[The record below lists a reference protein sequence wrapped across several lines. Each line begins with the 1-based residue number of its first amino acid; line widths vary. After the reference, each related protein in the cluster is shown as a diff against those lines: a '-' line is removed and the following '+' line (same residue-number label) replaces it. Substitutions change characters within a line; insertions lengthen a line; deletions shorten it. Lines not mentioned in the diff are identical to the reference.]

1 MKRRILLIASLLAG
15 CSSAPQNTD
24 AFYVLP
30 EFSAANINS
39 TLAVQRTPLIVRPV
53 ELASYLADSG
63 IVYRTSETQ
72 IVQAKHNQWAHS
84 ISEQITSR
92 VINELRAKQTQYWPV
107 EVNNLLDQNHES
119 KLQLSL
125 SKFNGNFEGNAELE
139 GEWLIIDANGKV
151 TNSAPVNINVP
162 LQNDGYD
169 ALVDAL
175 SEGLTNLTDQI
186 AAKL

>member
-1 MKRRILLIASLLAG
+1 
-15 CSSAPQNTD
+15 
-24 AFYVLP
+24 
-30 EFSAANINS
+30 
-39 TLAVQRTPLIVRPV
+39 
-53 ELASYLADSG
+53 
-63 IVYRTSETQ
+63 
-72 IVQAKHNQWAHS
+72 
-84 ISEQITSR
+84 
-92 VINELRAKQTQYWPV
+92 VINELRTKQTQYWPV
-107 EVNNLLDQNHES
+107 EVNNLLNQSHES

-175 SEGLTNLTDQI
+175 SEGLSNLTDQI

>member
-1 MKRRILLIASLLAG
+1 MKCRILLLSALLAG

-24 AFYVLP
+24 ALYVLP
-30 EFSAANINS
+30 ELGS
-39 TLAVQRTPLIVRPV
+39 TTVNNTITVERPQLIVRPV

-72 IVQAKHNQWAHS
+72 VVQAKHNQWAHS

-92 VINELRAKQTQYWPV
+92 VINEPRTKQAQYWPV
-107 EVNNLLDQNHES
+107 EVNNLLDQSNES

-125 SKFNGNFEGNAELE
+125 SKFNGSFKGNAEIE
-139 GEWLIIDANGKV
+139 GEWLIIGADGKV
-151 TNSAPVNINVP
+151 KNSAPVKITTP
-162 LQNDGYD
+162 LQDEGYD

-175 SEGLTNLTDQI
+175 SEGLSNLTDQI